1 MDLKHRIKAIKRNI
15 IKANNELKDIKQD
28 HWSWWIF
35 PNSIIESDYSEYNMT
50 VEDYNQII
58 TWSIRD
64 DSSYIY
70 QLIKMFV
77 GICNIIITN
86 LIINKNTIEKIMKN
100 NGPDVGKFLSAVYSF
115 YLCFKINSEI
125 YYSEF
130 LNLYIYYV
138 LIKIDLD

>member
-1 MDLKHRIKAIKRNI
+1 
-15 IKANNELKDIKQD
+15 
-28 HWSWWIF
+28 
-35 PNSIIESDYSEYNMT
+35 MT

-86 LIINKNTIEKIMKN
+86 LIINKKNTIEKIMKN

-130 LNLYIYYV
+130 F
-138 LIKIDLD
+138 

>member
-1 MDLKHRIKAIKRNI
+1 
-15 IKANNELKDIKQD
+15 
-28 HWSWWIF
+28 
-35 PNSIIESDYSEYNMT
+35 MT

-86 LIINKNTIEKIMKN
+86 LIINKKNTIEKIMKN
-100 NGPDVGKFLSAVYSF
+100 NGPDVTNF
-115 YLCFKINSEI
+115 YQLFTVFI
-125 YYSEF
+125 
-130 LNLYIYYV
+130 YV
-138 LIKIDLD
+138 LK